1 MYLQLL
7 GPVPSIHETVMFM
20 TPMMNFF
27 FCLQR
32 QRMRKLHNSE
42 RHE

>member
-20 TPMMNFF
+20 TRMMNFF
-27 FCLQR
+27 LPP
-32 QRMRKLHNSE
+32 KTANA
-42 RHE
+42 

>member
-20 TPMMNFF
+20 TRMMNF